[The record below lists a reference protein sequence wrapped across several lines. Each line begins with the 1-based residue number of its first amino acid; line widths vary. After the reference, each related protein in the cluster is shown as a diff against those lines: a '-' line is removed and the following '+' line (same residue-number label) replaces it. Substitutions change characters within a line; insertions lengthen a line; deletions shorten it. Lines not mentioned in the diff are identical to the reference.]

1 MAKQLDQQP
10 KPTHEEI
17 ACRAFELFE
26 KSGRLPGHDVENW
39 LNAEKQ
45 LMAARRPAVEARKV
59 DNSTN
64 ANGTANSS
72 RSRVATSRQPE
83 PADRMMQSAVAASR
97 RG

>member
-17 ACRAFELFE
+17 AARAFELFE

-45 LMAARRPAVEARKV
+45 LIAARRPAVEAKRP
-59 DNSTN
+59 DTSAISNETST
-64 ANGTANSS
+64 TP
-72 RSRVATSRQPE
+72 RSRAPASRQPE
-83 PADRMMQSAVAASR
+83 TAGRTLQSAIAGSR
-97 RG
+97 RT